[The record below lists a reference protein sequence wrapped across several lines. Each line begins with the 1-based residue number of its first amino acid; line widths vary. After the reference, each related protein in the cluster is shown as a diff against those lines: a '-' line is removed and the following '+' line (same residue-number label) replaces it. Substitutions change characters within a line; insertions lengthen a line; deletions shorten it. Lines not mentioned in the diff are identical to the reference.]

1 MNLWPLKKESGRT
14 GVPRAAA
21 TAAYG
26 SLLEMH
32 TLRSHQIW
40 QIRNPRVTP
49 SNLGDGDGWALQVWV
64 QLGGLGR
71 RDPPISQIGTLRP
84 QKQPWRSGRTL
95 FPRVQGDC

>member
-71 RDPPISQIGTLRP
+71 EYPPRLPSAATEGRAGHCKARFATASQRG
-84 QKQPWRSGRTL
+84 
-95 FPRVQGDC
+95 

>member
-1 MNLWPLKKESGRT
+1 MALRKESGRMR
-14 GVPRAAA
+14 VPRAAA

-26 SLLEMH
+26 SLLETH

-64 QLGGLGR
+64 PLGGLGR
-71 RDPPISQIGTLRP
+71 EYPPRLPSAATEGVPATAKPDLRP
-84 QKQPWRSGRTL
+84 LRSG
-95 FPRVQGDC
+95 DKSIS